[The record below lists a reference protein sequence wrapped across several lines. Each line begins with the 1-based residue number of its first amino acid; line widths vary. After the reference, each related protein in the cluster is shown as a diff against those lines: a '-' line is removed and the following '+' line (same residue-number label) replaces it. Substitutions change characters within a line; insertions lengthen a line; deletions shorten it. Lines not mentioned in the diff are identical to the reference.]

1 MPLRLVGVA
10 LLLVGSGACALAYQ
24 LVWTRELRLV
34 FGHSTAASAAV
45 LAIFIGGLGAGSLL
59 IGPRAD
65 RHPRPL
71 ALYARLEAAVALSAA
86 LTPFLLAGARAAYLA
101 LGGTLA
107 LGVVVST
114 LLRLLLSALVLLVP
128 TLLMGGTLPA
138 AARAV
143 EGEGDT
149 RRRATALLYGANTL
163 GAVAGAVLATFYGFE
178 RLGNRGTLLTACAVN
193 LGVAGAAALLARG
206 VALVTAASPEAAFPA
221 AGADR
226 RAPRRFVLAACAIVG
241 FAFFLLELVW
251 YRMLSPLLGGSV
263 FTFGLILATALL
275 GIALGGLA

>member
-1 MPLRLVGVA
+1 MPPRLLGVA

-71 ALYARLEAAVALSAA
+71 ALYARLEAVVALSAA
-86 LTPFLLAGARAAYLA
+86 LTPFLLAVARAAYLA
-101 LGGTLA
+101 LGGSLA

-178 RLGNRGTLLTACAVN
+178 QLGNRGTLLDRV
-193 LGVAGAAALLARG
+193 RG
-206 VALVTAASPEAAFPA
+206 QP
-221 AGADR
+221 GRGRRR
-226 RAPRRFVLAACAIVG
+226 RAPRPGVALRDRRLTGGRARPRGGRSGSPRAASS
-241 FAFFLLELVW
+241 
-251 YRMLSPLLGGSV
+251 SPPVRSWASRSSCSSSCGTGCSRRCS
-263 FTFGLILATALL
+263 AAPSSPS
-275 GIALGGLA
+275 A